1 DALLEFKSEFE
12 LRNPPEFLDEF
23 IYDYLVPVDVN
34 SWANSS
40 DCCYWD
46 GITCDVTSGVVIGV
60 DLTFSC
66 LHGHFKPN
74 SSLFGLRHLQDLNL
88 AYNDFNA
95 SPIPSGFNKLMG
107 LRRLNLSHSWF
118 SGQIPPENLHLTKL
132 VSLGLSS
139 CFNLSQSRPLFI
151 EKPFLVQLAQNL
163 TKLRHLYMSYVNI
176 SPEIPQMI
184 SNLTS
189 LRSIHLHKCHLFG
202 RLPLNALLS
211 PAIKSIDL
219 STNPYLESY
228 LPELNGSNSLVLVY
242 LDLSETSLSGNI
254 PDSIGNLKHLNVL
267 KIQDSNITGK
277 IPISIVSLSHL
288 TSLILSSSK
297 LSGSLPSSIG
307 NLSYLNTLS
316 LSSNNFAGE
325 IPSSI
330 QNLNRL
336 TYVDVGNNEF
346 TGTLPP
352 NINSLSNLEY
362 FDASLNFFIHI
373 QTKFVNLVYLDLTY
387 FKTQEPFDFGI
398 FWHLKL
404 LKVLFLS
411 HLNATTTIDLNILL
425 SSHLKSLTTL
435 GLSGNHVSP
444 RNMSSVSIL
453 SSQLNRLEMSDCGIT
468 RFPEFIRT
476 QQYMSIINLSNNGIK
491 YRS

>member
-1 DALLEFKSEFE
+1 MIATNSMSLFLLFSSISSFLYTCASLTYCRPDQRDALLEFKSEFE

-362 FDASLNFFIHI
+362 FDASLNFFVGTNPIYPLHHS
-373 QTKFVNLVYLDLTY
+373 F
-387 FKTQEPFDFGI
+387 
-398 FWHLKL
+398 
-404 LKVLFLS
+404 S
-411 HLNATTTIDLNILL
+411 
-425 SSHLKSLTTL
+425 
-435 GLSGNHVSP
+435 
-444 RNMSSVSIL
+444 
-453 SSQLNRLEMSDCGIT
+453 
-468 RFPEFIRT
+468 
-476 QQYMSIINLSNNGIK
+476 
-491 YRS
+491 